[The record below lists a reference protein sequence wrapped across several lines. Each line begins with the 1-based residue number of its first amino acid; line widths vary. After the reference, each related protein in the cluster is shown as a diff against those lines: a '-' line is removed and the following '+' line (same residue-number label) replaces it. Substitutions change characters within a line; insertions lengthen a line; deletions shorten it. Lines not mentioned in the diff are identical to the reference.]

1 MAKFNEILVGRY
13 NRFLQKLLSMKGGPP
28 ASQLS
33 TEISVNIGLFHGV
46 ENRYLEGWLR
56 FGLNSSVTGGAAQ
69 FAAIRWRNPA
79 NSNIVAVFEKLSI
92 QGGAADTPRLQYRTT
107 GVDLTTVNVLGNVRL
122 DPRGQPTSS
131 LIQSQTVN
139 YTAAILT
146 VMQGNLSANNQ
157 NYDFIVEENQELPVF
172 PGDDLT
178 LFSTTAATT
187 LFASALWR
195 ERFLEDSERT

>member
-92 QGGAADTPRLQYRTT
+92 QGGAADTPRLQYRST
-107 GVDLTTVNVLGNVRL
+107 GVGLTTVNVLGNVPL

-157 NYDFIVEENQELPVF
+157 NYDFIVEENQELPLF

>member
-13 NRFLQKLLSMKGGPP
+13 NRFLQKLLAMKGGPP
-28 ASQLS
+28 AAQLA
-33 TEISVNIGLFHGV
+33 TEIGVNIGLFHGV
-46 ENRYLEGWLR
+46 ENLYLEGWLR

-92 QGGAADTPRLQYRTT
+92 QGGAADTPRLQYRAT

-139 YTAAILT
+139 YTAATLT

-157 NYDFIVEENQELPVF
+157 NYDFIVEENQELPLF

>member
-33 TEISVNIGLFHGV
+33 TEISVNIGL
-46 ENRYLEGWLR
+46 
-56 FGLNSSVTGGAAQ
+56 AAQ

-92 QGGAADTPRLQYRTT
+92 QGGAADTPRLQYRST